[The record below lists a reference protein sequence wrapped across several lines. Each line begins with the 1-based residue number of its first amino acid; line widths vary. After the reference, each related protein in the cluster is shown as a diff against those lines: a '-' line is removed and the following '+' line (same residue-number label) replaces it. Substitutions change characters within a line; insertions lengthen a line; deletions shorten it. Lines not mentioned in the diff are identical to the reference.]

1 MAVNEGHYDGEFGT
15 LWFSTGIPD
24 AEGSSA
30 SGAPDLVIFVGT
42 DEGRDVVAFEIITS
56 GGRYLRMEEG
66 YDAEADTLT
75 IGEAPQDSVTTEN
88 GDLVAY
94 WPSDPEDL
102 EPYGI
107 VLRNAKDNL
116 ALIKI
121 L

>member
-1 MAVNEGHYDGEFGT
+1 MTANKGHHDTET
-15 LWFSTGIPD
+15 DLLWFSTGIPD

-30 SGAPDLVIFVGT
+30 SGAPDLVVFVGT
-42 DEGRDVVAFEIITS
+42 DEGRDVVAFEVMA

-75 IGEAPQDSVTTEN
+75 IGETPQDSVTTEN

-102 EPYGI
+102 EPYGV

-116 ALIKI
+116 ALIETV
-121 L
+121 